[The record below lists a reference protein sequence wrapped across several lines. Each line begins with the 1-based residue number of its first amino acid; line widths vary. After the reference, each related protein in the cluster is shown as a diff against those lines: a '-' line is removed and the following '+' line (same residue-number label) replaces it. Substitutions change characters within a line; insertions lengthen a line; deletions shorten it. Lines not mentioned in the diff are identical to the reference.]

1 MNKELE
7 ELGTSKVTAR
17 FQITVPERAR
27 ELLGLTNRDYG
38 VFAFDKSKNEV
49 LIRSARLVLKKRST

>member
-17 FQITVPERAR
+17 FQITVPERVR
-27 ELLGLTNRDYG
+27 ELLGLTNRDYV
-38 VFAFDKSKNEV
+38 VFVFDKSKNEV